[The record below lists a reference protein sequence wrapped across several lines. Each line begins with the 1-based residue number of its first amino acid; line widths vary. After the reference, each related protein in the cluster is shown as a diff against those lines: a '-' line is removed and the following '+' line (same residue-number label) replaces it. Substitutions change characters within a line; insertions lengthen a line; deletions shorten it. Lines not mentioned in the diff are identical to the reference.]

1 MGFMAILPPR
11 IHVVGI
17 RFSAQEYVDMQE
29 FCVKKQLQSISDLAR
44 QAIKALISQT
54 NRKDALVAAMSERT
68 EYVRTLEE
76 KLENLSVEVALLR
89 SRQTAR
95 ANDESTKE
103 RV

>member
-1 MGFMAILPPR
+1 MAILPPR

-17 RFSAQEYVDMQE
+17 RFSAQEYADMQE

-68 EYVRTLEE
+68 EYVKTLEE
-76 KLENLSVEVALLR
+76 KLENLSVEVSLLR